1 MVTTRTTAQQESR
14 VQVSGIPLEL
24 QVYVSSVEGDREL
37 SNNEDS
43 LRLRAVTQKRK
54 ILILDGR
61 PRWETRYLRNL
72 FERDEQWEVTTL
84 IGDEQLRG
92 FPADPGTLATFD
104 LIVFGEVEKDAF
116 KGDELQ
122 WINDFVAERGGA
134 VVFIDGSR
142 GR

>member
-1 MVTTRTTAQQESR
+1 
-14 VQVSGIPLEL
+14 
-24 QVYVSSVEGDREL
+24 
-37 SNNEDS
+37 
-43 LRLRAVTQKRK
+43 VTQKRK

-84 IGDEQLRG
+84 IGNEQLRG

-134 VVFIDGSR
+134 VVFIRRLAWAVEGVRGDAAGRALSR
-142 GR
+142 RVESG